1 MFLFPLRSF
10 FLQFNGMVD
19 YLSLSLLLSER
30 NQVEPSLEAGNKETE
45 AHSTSDCSHT
55 VWIRL
60 QQSLKYFLEY
70 SITILSPSHNS
81 SSLVSVLCAKK
92 PKSHPRHSKKFIHV
106 DLMERTEVVLTV
118 VCKKISRAMKELVC
132 IADQDQLSAILKSL
146 FDEVWRNELHVAVS
160 HFESSVSWK
169 NNTLL
174 LTSWN
179 FAETNFIL

>member
-1 MFLFPLRSF
+1 
-10 FLQFNGMVD
+10 MVD
-19 YLSLSLLLSER
+19 FLSLSRLLSER
-30 NQVEPSLEAGNKETE
+30 DQVEPSLEAGNKETE
-45 AHSTSDCSHT
+45 ALSTSDCSHT

-60 QQSLKYFLEY
+60 QDSLKYFLEY

-92 PKSHPRHSKKFIHV
+92 PKSHPRHSNFIHV
-106 DLMERTEVVLTV
+106 DLMERTEAVLTV

-146 FDEVWRNELHVAVS
+146 FHEVWRNELHVS

-169 NNTLL
+169 NNALL

-179 FAETNFIL
+179 FAETNFTL